1 MVWTFGYRQFQV
13 LPRLGRDAEEP
24 RLELAPA
31 EAGAQGGREGARGE
45 GKGEGEEGQ
54 EGGEEGRRAR
64 QDRGGQGGGQGQLFP
79 PPPTFLNT
87 NNPFSHSNF
96 FFYSSSTQIAPSCW
110 FNSTGCLHFP
120 NQEFLCC
127 LSLKMLNYYQ
137 LVTSMSGWFKEI
149 NVFNWAIQT
158 ICEIVYDVYHIVLY
172 QLYIGG

>member
-87 NNPFSHSNF
+87 NNPFSHCNF
-96 FFYSSSTQIAPSCW
+96 FFLFFFHTNCPVLLVQLNRLPS
-110 FNSTGCLHFP
+110 
-120 NQEFLCC
+120 
-127 LSLKMLNYYQ
+127 LSKSRIPLLFVK
-137 LVTSMSGWFKEI
+137 
-149 NVFNWAIQT
+149 
-158 ICEIVYDVYHIVLY
+158 VYTVLL
-172 QLYIGG
+172 QF